1 MELSKEQEKRL
12 GAILNDDGHSYSVHL
27 KLQKSDEQSLRE
39 RCIQLAVTAYPRVV
53 GDKVDY
59 TKKAQEIYE
68 YITEGKVK
76 E

>member
-1 MELSKEQEKRL
+1 MEIEKTRPENHL
-12 GAILNDDGHSYSVHL
+12 TALDD
-27 KLQKSDEQSLRE
+27 LQKRTLRE
-39 RCIQLAVTAYPRVV
+39 RCYELALRSIPMATK
-53 GDKVDY
+53 GVDGIFSETNY